1 VFRYNRTIDPYVATP
16 AQIEAFQRRADLQ
29 LAALLVALVLIP
41 GAVARFE
48 GEHGTGAAVNRGQA
62 PARPPR
68 RTAKGRH
75 VRPPRSC

>member
-1 VFRYNRTIDPYVATP
+1 VVRYNRSIDPYVATP
-16 AQIEAFQRRADLQ
+16 TSIEAFQRRADLQ

-41 GAVARFE
+41 GAVARFQD
-48 GEHGTGAAVNRGQA
+48 EHGADPGVTRGQA